1 MTASDAESTQ
11 TTSRRTMWI
20 ITAVGFLC
28 LALFF
33 AFYDQAFP
41 SAAMDLDRSRAE
53 IRAAA
58 ADYLADY
65 GYNVSDYKFALTFGE
80 NSWGSIYLQ
89 RTLGVAETNRLLQT
103 RDLPLWY
110 WRARWFKPLQKEGFD
125 IYVAPDGEV
134 IEFDHTLLE
143 DAPGASLDQATARAQ
158 AERYLTE
165 DRGWTL
171 AEWENITAASKNR
184 PGGRTDHTFEW
195 KSRAWDVGESELR
208 LTVTVQGD
216 EIGHY
221 AHWLK
226 TPEGFQRDFSQQQ
239 SVAGFISSI
248 SLALGIFLFFM
259 ITALV
264 MKTTNGEI
272 ASALTPAI
280 YPALALAL
288 ILLLNGLNQLPL
300 AKASYST
307 TISYTLFWVG
317 QALVVVLFPIAGGMT
332 VFGLWF
338 WGHGL
343 SKQVWPRQDRILAR
357 RGNRWRT
364 LAASSWRGL
373 MLGAMQAGYLVIF
386 YLIATRLFGS
396 WTPLMPD
403 YTTAYATPLP
413 FLGALQSGL
422 FPALWEELMFR
433 LVGIA
438 SVLWLLRTFT
448 RWPRSIRRALAL
460 LIPGAIWGFAHL
472 SYIRDPFYLRGIEL
486 TLAAVFLEGL
496 FFLHFDLT
504 TAIVGHFAYNAGL
517 TALPLL
523 RSGDP
528 YFVASGAVVVGVMLS
543 PVIVGLL
550 LGRRE
555 QAQRPRPHL
564 RPAEPED
571 AGALA
576 ALIDAE
582 SSDEVEA
589 EEKTDH
595 ETLSSWLEAPDMVG
609 LSLVAAEEII
619 GGVIAHIEED
629 EHDAA
634 EAPEGAAKIVWIC
647 VAPAWRR
654 RYWASELVTRLEERL
669 QARGI
674 PQATTEIAVDDKL
687 KSNFWT
693 SQGWESQRLILH
705 SPAERPA
712 PPTVGEALTNLWHR
726 LPWGGNKSD
735 EVPNQNQEDN
745 SNENE
750 EVRIKS

>member
-1 MTASDAESTQ
+1 MTASDTESTQ

-20 ITAVGFLC
+20 ITAAGILC
-28 LALFF
+28 LALFL

-41 SAAMDLDRSRAE
+41 SAAIDLDRSRAE
-53 IRAAA
+53 IRSAA

-65 GYNVSDYKFALTFGE
+65 GYDVSDYKFALIFGE

-103 RDLPLWY
+103 HDLPLWY

-125 IYVAPDGEV
+125 VYVAPDGEV
-134 IEFDHTLLE
+134 VEFVHTLLE
-143 DAPGASLDQATARAQ
+143 DAPGASLDQATARDQ

-171 AEWENITAASKNR
+171 ADWENVTASSKNR

-208 LTVTVQGD
+208 LTITLQGD

-221 AHWLK
+221 AYWLK
-226 TPEGFQRDFSQQQ
+226 TPESFQRDFVKQQNI
-239 SVAGFISSI
+239 AGFISSI
-248 SLALGIFLFFM
+248 SLALGVFLFFM

-264 MKTTNGEI
+264 IKLTHGGIT
-272 ASALTPAI
+272 SALTPAL
-280 YPALALAL
+280 YPAGALAL
-288 ILLLNGLNQLPL
+288 IMLLNGLNQLPL

-307 TISYTLFWVG
+307 TISYTLFWAG
-317 QALVVVLFPIAGGMT
+317 QALVVVLLPISGGMT

-338 WGHGL
+338 WGHWL

-357 RGNRWRT
+357 RGNRWGT
-364 LAASSWRGL
+364 LARSSWRGL
-373 MLGAMQAGYLVIF
+373 MLGAIQAGYLVIF

-396 WTPLMPD
+396 WTPMTPD
-403 YTTAYATPLP
+403 YTIAYATPLP

-422 FPALWEELMFR
+422 FPALWEELFFR

-438 SVLWLLRTFT
+438 GVLWLLRTFT
-448 RWPRSIRRALAL
+448 RWPRSIRIALAL

-496 FFLHFDLT
+496 FFLYFDLT
-504 TAIVGHFAYNAGL
+504 TAIVAHFAYNAGL

-528 YFVASGAVVVGVMLS
+528 YFVASGAVVVGVMFA
-543 PVIVGLL
+543 PVIAGLL

-555 QAQRPRPHL
+555 QAQRPRPHI

-571 AGALA
+571 AEALA
-576 ALIDAE
+576 AIADE
-582 SSDEVEA
+582 SEG
-589 EEKTDH
+589 
-595 ETLSSWLEAPDMVG
+595 ETLASRLSAPGAIG
-609 LSLVAAEEII
+609 LSLVAGEEII
-619 GGVIAHIEED
+619 GGVIAHIEER
-629 EHDAA
+629 ESA
-634 EAPEGAAKIVWIC
+634 EEESTAEIVWIC

-654 RYWASELVTRLEERL
+654 RYWGSELVTRLEERL
-669 QARGI
+669 RARGI
-674 PQATTEIAVDDKL
+674 TRAATEIAVDNKL
-687 KSNFWT
+687 KSNFWA

-705 SPAERPA
+705 SPAARPA
-712 PPTVGEALTNLWHR
+712 PPTVGEALTSLRHR
-726 LPWGGNKSD
+726 LPWGKKQSEEGPD
-735 EVPNQNQEDN
+735 QNQEDN

-750 EVRIKS
+750 GLRIKD

>member
-1 MTASDAESTQ
+1 MTASDAASAQ
-11 TTSRRTMWI
+11 TTSRRTTWI

-41 SAAMDLDRSRAE
+41 SAAIDLDRSRAE
-53 IRAAA
+53 IRTAA

-65 GYNVSDYKFALTFGE
+65 GYDVSDYKFALTFADNG
-80 NSWGSIYLQ
+80 WGSLYLQ

-110 WRARWFKPLQKEGFD
+110 WHARWFKPLQKEGFD
-125 IYVAPDGEV
+125 VYVAPDGEV
-134 IEFDHTLLE
+134 IEFVHTLLE
-143 DAPGASLDQATARAQ
+143 DTPGASLDQATARDQ

-171 AEWENITAASKNR
+171 ADWENVTASSKDR

-195 KSRAWDVGESELR
+195 KLRTWDVGESELR
-208 LTVTVQGD
+208 LTVTIQGD

-221 AHWLK
+221 NYWLK
-226 TPEGFQRDFSQQQ
+226 TPESFQRDFSQKQ

-248 SLALGIFLFFM
+248 SLVLGLFLFM
-259 ITALV
+259 MTSALIA
-264 MKTTNGEI
+264 KSTNSQATG
-272 ASALTPAI
+272 ALTPAL

-288 ILLLNGLNQLPL
+288 ITLLNGLNQLPL

-317 QALVVVLFPIAGGMT
+317 QALMVVLLPITSGMM
-332 VFGLWF
+332 VFSLWF
-338 WGHGL
+338 WGHWM

-373 MLGAMQAGYLVIF
+373 MLGAMQAGYLVLF
-386 YLIATRLFGS
+386 YLVATRLFGS
-396 WTPLMPD
+396 WTPLTPN
-403 YTTAYATPLP
+403 YTTGYATPLP

-433 LVGIA
+433 LIGIA
-438 SVLWLLRTFT
+438 GVLWLLRTFT
-448 RWPRSIRRALAL
+448 RWPRAIRRALAL
-460 LIPGAIWGFAHL
+460 LIPIWGFAHL

-528 YFVASGAVVVGVMLS
+528 YFVASGAVVVGVMLA

-555 QAQRPRPHL
+555 RAQRPRPHI
-564 RPAEPED
+564 RPATPED
-571 AGALA
+571 AAALA
-576 ALIDAE
+576 TLVDAE
-582 SSDEVEA
+582 EASD
-589 EEKTDH
+589 KTETEDGTDR
-595 ETLSSWLEAPDMVG
+595 ETLASWLEAPKTVG
-609 LSLVAAEEII
+609 LNLVAGEEII
-619 GGVIAHIEED
+619 GGVIAHIEEEGRD
-629 EHDAA
+629 DA
-634 EAPEGAAKIVWIC
+634 EAPKGTAKIEWLC

-654 RYWASELVTRLEERL
+654 RY
-669 QARGI
+669 
-674 PQATTEIAVDDKL
+674 
-687 KSNFWT
+687 
-693 SQGWESQRLILH
+693 
-705 SPAERPA
+705 
-712 PPTVGEALTNLWHR
+712 
-726 LPWGGNKSD
+726 
-735 EVPNQNQEDN
+735 
-745 SNENE
+745 
-750 EVRIKS
+750 

>member
-1 MTASDAESTQ
+1 MTTSTPGTTQ
-11 TTSRRTMWI
+11 TTSRRTTWI
-20 ITAVGFLC
+20 ITAAGLLC
-28 LALFF
+28 LALFL

-41 SAAMDLDRSRAE
+41 SAAIDLDRSRAQ
-53 IRAAA
+53 IRAEAERYV
-58 ADYLADY
+58 ADRGHD
-65 GYNVSDYKFALTFGE
+65 VSDYKFALTFTE
-80 NSWGSIYLQ
+80 NGWGSIYLQ
-89 RTLGVAETNRLLQT
+89 RALGVAETNRLLQR

-125 IYVAPDGEV
+125 VYIAPDGEV
-134 IEFDHTLLE
+134 VEFVHTLLE

-171 AEWENITAASKNR
+171 ADWENVTAASTDR

-195 KSRAWDVGESELR
+195 KLRAWDVGESELR
-208 LTVTVQGD
+208 LTVIIQGD

-221 AHWLK
+221 EYWLK
-226 TPEGFQRDFSQQQ
+226 TPESFRRDFSNQQ
-239 SVAGFISSI
+239 SVASFISSI
-248 SLALGIFLFFM
+248 SLTLGLLLFF
-259 ITALV
+259 ITTVLIV
-264 MKTTNGEI
+264 QMTHSNI
-272 ASALTPAI
+272 ISALTPAI
-280 YPALALAL
+280 YPAGALAL
-288 ILLLNGLNQLPL
+288 IMLLNGLNQLPL
-300 AKASYST
+300 VKASYST

-317 QALVVVLFPIAGGMT
+317 QALMVIFLPIIGGMS
-332 VFGLWF
+332 VFGLWC
-338 WGHGL
+338 WGHWL

-364 LAASSWRGL
+364 LAHSSWRGL

-396 WTPLMPD
+396 WTPMTPD

-460 LIPGAIWGFAHL
+460 LIPGAVWGFAHL
-472 SYIRDPFYLRGIEL
+472 SYIRDPLYLRGIEL

-504 TAIVGHFAYNAGL
+504 TAIVAHFAYNAGL

-528 YFVASGAVVVGVMLS
+528 YFVASGVVVVGAMLA
-543 PVIVGLL
+543 PVIAGLL

-555 QAQRPRPHL
+555 QAQRPRPHIC
-564 RPAEPED
+564 PAEPED

-576 ALIDAE
+576 ALADE
-582 SSDEVEA
+582 SE
-589 EEKTDH
+589 H
-595 ETLSSWLEAPDMVG
+595 ETLAAWLSAPDAAG
-609 LSLVAAEEII
+609 LSLVAGEEII
-619 GGVIAHIEED
+619 GGALAQIEES
-629 EHDAA
+629 EESTESTA
-634 EAPEGAAKIVWIC
+634 EIVWVC

-654 RYWASELVTRLEERL
+654 RYW
-669 QARGI
+669 G
-674 PQATTEIAVDDKL
+674 
-687 KSNFWT
+687 
-693 SQGWESQRLILH
+693 
-705 SPAERPA
+705 
-712 PPTVGEALTNLWHR
+712 
-726 LPWGGNKSD
+726 
-735 EVPNQNQEDN
+735 
-745 SNENE
+745 
-750 EVRIKS
+750 

>member
-1 MTASDAESTQ
+1 MTTSPPGTTQ
-11 TTSRRTMWI
+11 TTSRRTTWI
-20 ITAVGFLC
+20 ITAVGLLC

-41 SAAMDLDRSRAE
+41 SAAIDLDRSRAE
-53 IRAAA
+53 IHAEAAG
-58 ADYLADY
+58 YLADH
-65 GYNVSDYKFALTFGE
+65 GYDVSDYKFALTFTG

-89 RTLGVAETNRLLQT
+89 RTLGVAETNRLLQR

-110 WRARWFKPLQKEGFD
+110 WHARWFKPLQKEGFD
-125 IYVAPDGEV
+125 LYVAPDGEV
-134 IEFDHTLLE
+134 VEFVHTLLE
-143 DAPGASLDQATARAQ
+143 DAPGASLDQATARDQ

-171 AEWENITAASKNR
+171 ADWENVTASSKDR

-221 AHWLK
+221 EYWLK

-239 SVAGFISSI
+239 SVAGFISNI
-248 SLALGIFLFFM
+248 SLVLGVFLFM
-259 ITALV
+259 ITSGLV
-264 MKTTNGEI
+264 AKTAHGQATG
-272 ASALTPAI
+272 ALTPAI
-280 YPALALAL
+280 YPAGALAL
-288 ILLLNGLNQLPL
+288 ITLLNGLNQLPL

-317 QALVVVLFPIAGGMT
+317 QALVVVLLPIAGGFS
-332 VFGLWF
+332 VLGLWF
-338 WGHGL
+338 WGHWL

-364 LAASSWRGL
+364 LAHSSWRGL

-396 WTPLMPD
+396 WTPLTPD
-403 YTTAYATPLP
+403 YTTGYATPLP

-422 FPALWEELMFR
+422 SPALWEELMFR
-433 LVGIA
+433 LIGIA

-472 SYIRDPFYLRGIEL
+472 SYIRDPLYLRGIEL
-486 TLAAVFLEGL
+486 TLVAIFLEGL

-504 TAIVGHFAYNAGL
+504 TVIVAHFAYNAGL

-528 YFVASGAVVVGVMLS
+528 YFVASGAVVVGVMLA
-543 PVIVGLL
+543 PVIAGLL

-555 QAQRPRPHL
+555 RAQRPRPHI
-564 RPAEPED
+564 RPAAPED
-571 AGALA
+571 AA
-576 ALIDAE
+576 AFASLVDAA
-582 SSDEVEA
+582 SSEATEA
-589 EEKTDH
+589 EDVTDR
-595 ETLSSWLEAPDMVG
+595 ETLTSWIAAPEAVG
-609 LSLVAAEEII
+609 LSLVAGEEII
-619 GGVIAHIEED
+619 GGVLAHIEED
-629 EHDAA
+629 ERDNA
-634 EAPEGAAKIVWIC
+634 ETTEGTVEIVWIC

-654 RYWASELVTRLEERL
+654 RYWGSELVTRLEDRL
-669 QARGI
+669 RAQGVT
-674 PQATTEIAVDDKL
+674 QATTEIEVDDNL
-687 KSNFWT
+687 KSNFWG

-712 PPTVGEALTNLWHR
+712 PPTVGEVLAGLWHR
-726 LPWGGNKSD
+726 LPWGKNKSD
-735 EVPNQNQEDN
+735 ELPNQ
-745 SNENE
+745 
-750 EVRIKS
+750 